1 MVDSEDKAAQ
11 LSPDTSPNSPEKP
24 SGDDKDMISGDK
36 SSSPIDVEIE
46 NDEKRILVDQPVR
59 NNEKTVENDENDSD
73 SINENDQQLQENG

>member
-24 SGDDKDMISGDK
+24 FGDDKDMLSGEK

-46 NDEKRILVDQPVR
+46 NDEKRILVDQSAK
-59 NNEKTVENDENDSD
+59 NDGNTIENDENDSL
-73 SINENDQQLQENG
+73 NENDQQVQENG